1 MLQAIA
7 EGKPRASEELLPL
20 VYEELRRLASA
31 RMAQEPAGHTL
42 QATAL
47 VHEAYL
53 RLVKEEDV
61 RWQGRAHFFAAAA
74 EAMRRILIERARR
87 RGRIKHG
94 GEHKHVSVDDF
105 EPGASQSGGNEVDL
119 LALDESLERLKKED
133 PRLER
138 VVTLRFFGG
147 LSVEQAAE
155 VLNISERTI
164 KRDWEFARAW
174 LFREM
179 TGRPASDGE
188 EQS

>member
-1 MLQAIA
+1 MLHAIA

-20 VYEELRRLASA
+20 VYEELRRLAAA

-61 RWQGRAHFFAAAA
+61 QWQGRAHFFAAAA

-87 RGRIKHG
+87 RGRLKHG
-94 GEHKHVSVDDF
+94 GAHKHVSVEDF
-105 EPGASQSGGNEVDL
+105 EPGGSKGDSDGIDL
-119 LALDESLERLKKED
+119 IALDESLERLKKED

-138 VVTLRFFGG
+138 VVTLRYFGG
-147 LSVEQAAE
+147 LSVEQAAQVLE
-155 VLNISERTI
+155 VSERTV

-179 TGRPASDGE
+179 SGGPDGGGG
-188 EQS
+188 S